1 MKYTIPEFELSY
13 AVKGNQNAERTLVF
27 LNGIFH
33 GEPSWIKQS
42 RFAFFKKEHKQV
54 FIDYPG
60 CGDSRV
66 FSEFSYDQLC
76 VAIAG
81 LLEELRLP
89 NITLVGYS
97 FGGILSLELAKRYPH
112 LISQLVMV
120 NSAIDISMKG
130 KKMMANVK
138 HMLETDVPLATIFQ
152 GTYSWFFSDDYLEQL
167 EDFQTLVVQR
177 YVEYNHN
184 RHSVISFL
192 NAIGDRENVEP
203 LPLTIPALLVGT
215 EGDFI
220 CPPKLQKALIDSN
233 TTFEWTCLPLNTH
246 AANIEA
252 HALVNQSIR
261 TFLES
266 QYD

>member
-1 MKYTIPEFELSY
+1 M
-13 AVKGNQNAERTLVF
+13 VF
-27 LNGIFH
+27 MNGIFH

-42 RFAFFKKEHKQV
+42 RFPFFKTAHRQV

-60 CGDSRV
+60 CGESRV

-76 VAIAG
+76 DAIAG
-81 LLEELRLP
+81 LLQELTLP

-97 FGGILSLELAKRYPH
+97 FGGILSLELAKRNPH
-112 LISQLVMV
+112 LIRQLVMV
-120 NSAIDISMKG
+120 NSAIDISLKG

-167 EDFQTLVVQR
+167 EDFQTQIVQR

-192 NAIGDRENVEP
+192 NAIGDRTSANT
-203 LPLTIPALLVGT
+203 LPLTMPALLVGT
-215 EGDFI
+215 EGDVI

-233 TTFEWTCLPLNTH
+233 PTFEWACLPLDTH

-252 HALVNQSIR
+252 HALVNQTIR
-261 TFLES
+261 AFLEP
-266 QYD
+266 QYA